1 MGRKPKKALDRKDLI
16 QGANELVSIAANGL
30 AELNE
35 DALIVMDKDIMNEC
49 RVAHAQFH
57 KNDAAHV
64 GPDSVRN
71 MTSHQKMK
79 VVQDYWAT
87 AFLHPTMRRRFLA
100 KAAEEPVQF
109 ARIMASVMPK
119 ELNVDVTQQ
128 KGVLLVPMRM
138 ESMEEWEKRAIET
151 INGETVQPPET
162 PTRAEEFDWEGR
174 IYGNSGAGATP
185 DVPDPDRDS
194 DP

>member
-16 QGANELVSIAANGL
+16 QGADELVSIAANGL
-30 AELNE
+30 MELNE
-35 DALIVMDKDIMNEC
+35 DALICMDKEIMNEC
-49 RVAHAQFH
+49 RVAHAQFKERDPKH
-57 KNDAAHV
+57 AS
-64 GPDSVRN
+64 PDSVRS

-87 AFLHPTMRRRFLA
+87 AFLHPIMRRRFLA

>member
-16 QGANELVSIAANGL
+16 QGANDLVEIAANGL
-30 AELNE
+30 MALNE
-35 DALIVMDKDIMNEC
+35 DALIVMDRQIMAEC
-49 RVAHAQFH
+49 RVAHAQF
-57 KNDAAHV
+57 KAKDPAHA
-64 GPDSVRN
+64 GPDSVRS

-151 INGETVQPPET
+151 INGETVSPPEI
-162 PTRAEEFDWEGR
+162 PTRKDEFDWEGQ
-174 IYGNSGAGATP
+174 IYGNRAPDSASGDA
-185 DVPDPDRDS
+185 DPDRDS
-194 DP
+194 GS